1 MIAKTKDDLDK
12 HVQLPVLPDE
22 DEQLQLLTH
31 NDTTV
36 PQLHNT
42 PNICNYKSP
51 PMLWPDV
58 ITDAKLRLFMQYGR
72 YTGNPESSKI
82 IAIDIS

>member
-1 MIAKTKDDLDK
+1 MIVKTKDDLDK

-22 DEQLQLLTH
+22 EDERLQLLTRQS
-31 NDTTV
+31 

-51 PMLWPDV
+51 PML
-58 ITDAKLRLFMQYGR
+58 
-72 YTGNPESSKI
+72 
-82 IAIDIS
+82 